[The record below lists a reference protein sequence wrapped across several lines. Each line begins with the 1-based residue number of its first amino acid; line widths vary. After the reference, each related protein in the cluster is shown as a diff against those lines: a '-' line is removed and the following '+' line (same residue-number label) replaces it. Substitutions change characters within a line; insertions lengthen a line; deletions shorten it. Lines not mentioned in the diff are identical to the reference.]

1 MTTTRHR
8 RPTPEDAVAAGP
20 TPPGAPAVT
29 RSRRPGWRNPRL
41 LLGLLLV
48 AASVVGG
55 ARVLAGADDTVAVWT
70 STRDLPDGATLAE
83 ADLGRERIRFPD
95 QEAADG
101 YLSAD
106 EPAPVGAVLDRRV
119 GAGELLPRA
128 AVAPR
133 EQAELVE
140 LPLGVASDDLPATVR
155 QGSVV
160 DVWVAP
166 ATPGGTGG
174 TTGSGDEPAPEA
186 RRVLEDVTVVAVPG
200 TQDSLA
206 PETTRQVILGV
217 PTERSDDVATAL
229 GALADGR
236 VVVTRK
242 G

>member
-1 MTTTRHR
+1 MTTTTHR
-8 RPTPEDAVAAGP
+8 RRPAAPDDAAAGAAV
-20 TPPGAPAVT
+20 PPVH

-48 AASVVGG
+48 AASVLGG

-83 ADLGRERIRFPD
+83 SDLGRERVRFPD

-106 EPAPVGAVLDRRV
+106 APAPVGAVLDRRV

-133 EQAELVE
+133 ERSELVE

-166 ATPGGTGG
+166 ATAGGGDAAAQ
-174 TTGSGDEPAPEA
+174 GSAPEA

-200 TQDSLA
+200 TTDSLA
-206 PETTRQVILGV
+206 PATTRQVILGV
-217 PTERSDDVATAL
+217 PAERSEDVATAL
-229 GALADGR
+229 GAVADGR

>member
-1 MTTTRHR
+1 MSTTHPHR
-8 RPTPEDAVAAGP
+8 THESAEPAVV
-20 TPPGAPAVT
+20 PPVT

-41 LLGLLLV
+41 VLGVLLV
-48 AASVVGG
+48 SASVIGG
-55 ARVLAGADDTVAVWT
+55 ARLLATADDTVAVWT
-70 STRDLPDGATLAE
+70 TTRALPDGATLAE
-83 ADLGRERIRFPD
+83 ADLGRERVRFPD
-95 QEAADG
+95 QATADG

-106 EPAPVGAVLDRRV
+106 RPAPVGAVLDRRV

-133 EQAELVE
+133 ERSELVE
-140 LPLGVASDDLPATVR
+140 LPLAVASDDLPATVR

-166 ATPGGTGG
+166 AAGADTAT
-174 TTGSGDEPAPEA
+174 AEA

-200 TQDSLA
+200 TTDSLA
-206 PETTRQVILGV
+206 PEATRQVIVGV
-217 PTERSDDVATAL
+217 PVERADAPDGPDSLAAAL
-229 GALADGR
+229 GGLADGR

>member
-8 RPTPEDAVAAGP
+8 RPLPAPEDAAAEP
-20 TPPGAPAVT
+20 VPPVT

-48 AASVVGG
+48 AASVLGG
-55 ARVLAGADDTVAVWT
+55 ARLLANADDTVAVWT

-83 ADLGRERIRFPD
+83 ADLGRERVRFPD

-106 EPAPVGAVLDRRV
+106 QAPPVGAVLDRRV

-133 EQAELVE
+133 ERSELVE
-140 LPLGVASDDLPATVR
+140 LPLGVAADDLPATVR

-166 ATPGGTGG
+166 SPTGGG
-174 TTGSGDEPAPEA
+174 TTTATGEQRAPEA

-200 TQDSLA
+200 TRDSLA
-206 PETTRQVILGV
+206 PDTTRQVVLGV
-217 PTERSDDVATAL
+217 PNDRSDEVAAAL
-229 GALADGR
+229 GGLADGR
-236 VVVTRK
+236 VVLTRK